1 MKAARLIKARFG
13 ITEVSFSDTNSTESG
28 LCKFSNQVE
37 SWMVSADINQD
48 GVLSYDEF
56 KQSLDGVVDL

>member
-1 MKAARLIKARFG
+1 M
-13 ITEVSFSDTNSTESG
+13 SDTNILASG

-37 SWMVSADINQD
+37 SWMVSADINKD